1 MASAIDG
8 VDNGTQRQPYNE
20 SEPGGE
26 FEAYHHISTRKNTQD
41 RKYRYKGTFKGAGMM
56 GVFNAQD
63 DDCGANK
70 TKGEQGSYVN

>member
-1 MASAIDG
+1 MMEPSAS
-8 VDNGTQRQPYNE
+8 
-20 SEPGGE
+20 
-26 FEAYHHISTRKNTQD
+26 HTRSLSQVENSRRIIIYPQKMMPKIGILGSK
-41 RKYRYKGTFKGAGMM
+41 RTFKGAGMV